1 MLTSFVVVVKLSKVL
16 IDCYLEEIKRL
27 QQRPSVRREA
37 TQILFSKRLSYD
49 VRSCFHNGLD

>member
-1 MLTSFVVVVKLSKVL
+1 MVVELSKVL